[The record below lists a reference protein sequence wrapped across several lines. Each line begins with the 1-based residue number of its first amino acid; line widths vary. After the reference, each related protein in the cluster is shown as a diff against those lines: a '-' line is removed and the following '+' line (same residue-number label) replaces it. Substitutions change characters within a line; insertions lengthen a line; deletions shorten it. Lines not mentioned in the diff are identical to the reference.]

1 MRLTLSWRKPLNC
14 FLYGNGLRHERFKGL
29 ITSFISEAA
38 IQRCSYKKVFRK
50 YAANLQ
56 KNIHVELWV
65 SNFIEIALQHG
76 CFPVNLLHI
85 FKTLFLKNTSEW
97 LLLIFLLLHCFNVR
111 HKSKLAQKS
120 CEIPGNSCS
129 KVFKMYYIIKRFV
142 NYFEYAILSLPNL
155 LVHSLNTTSV

>member
-1 MRLTLSWRKPLNC
+1 MQQIYRRTLMPKCDFNKVDLHC
-14 FLYGNGLRHERFKGL
+14 FATLLKSHFSMG
-29 ITSFISEAA
+29 
-38 IQRCSYKKVFRK
+38 V
-50 YAANLQ
+50 
-56 KNIHVELWV
+56 
-65 SNFIEIALQHG
+65 
-76 CFPVNLLHI
+76 PVNLLHI

-129 KVFKMYYIIKRFV
+129 KVFKTYYIIKRFV

-155 LVHSLNTTSV
+155 LVYSLNTTSV